1 MWFDLAVL
9 WGSSKLIWSR
19 LRSHIPPQQ
28 TTVIG
33 GLLVQVRGLDCAS
46 GEPILRQSLGVFM
59 GIEQAWLKV
68 SLAPFLAPTKY
79 R

>member
-28 TTVIG
+28 TTGRARSDTLALMFLPYSPNVVEKG
-33 GLLVQVRGLDCAS
+33 
-46 GEPILRQSLGVFM
+46 ILRSSYPGCSMLIGQL
-59 GIEQAWLKV
+59 L
-68 SLAPFLAPTKY
+68 TD
-79 R
+79 